1 MDTSGGL
8 IQSQVQEERWL
19 VVITFL
25 EQSMDMSAY
34 SIR

>member
-8 IQSQVQEERWL
+8 IQSQVQEEPCL

-25 EQSMDMSAY
+25 EQSMGMSAY